1 MVVFDFVVAE
11 VVFLVERAVT
21 DFHGVGSAGHLNDGR
36 RVVGQD
42 CFGDF
47 AFFGAEVFVDD
58 ALARHVAGGEVACE
72 TLRVDGR
79 GGDDDLQVRAL
90 RQDALEVAEDE
101 VNVQA
106 AFVRFVN
113 DEGGVAAQQL
123 VVLNFGEQNTVSHEL
138 DGAVFADL
146 GGESHLVAD
155 GFADFLAEFF
165 GDAFG
170 HGTRGEAA
178 RLGVADKALLAQ
190 AQVEAHFRNLGGLT
204 GAGFTR
210 DDDDLVV
217 TNRVHDV
224 VAAFA
229 DGQLFGVGDDLGDER
244 LVAARCR
251 AVLLLALA
259 VTVGAALLVALLAGA
274 VVGDSASVGAGG
286 VGVAFGCAA
295 GGALAVCV
303 ILLRT
308 LFRGVVF
315 YRVVLSSFICGFA
328 SGFFG
333 GSYLCRVDCGGHA
346 RHGGGGAGG
355 LRSICVFLRGFLLR
369 HILSSVLALP
379 AVGLGCA
386 LFVIFGF
393 VRGNPGVGGG
403 GIPTPDMQLM
413 YNK

>member
-1 MVVFDFVVAE
+1 M
-11 VVFLVERAVT
+11 
-21 DFHGVGSAGHLNDGR
+21 
-36 RVVGQD
+36 
-42 CFGDF
+42 
-47 AFFGAEVFVDD
+47 
-58 ALARHVAGGEVACE
+58 
-72 TLRVDGR
+72 
-79 GGDDDLQVRAL
+79 
-90 RQDALEVAEDE
+90 
-101 VNVQA
+101 
-106 AFVRFVN
+106 
-113 DEGGVAAQQL
+113 
-123 VVLNFGEQNTVSHEL
+123 
-138 DGAVFADL
+138 FADL

-155 GFADFLAEFF
+155 GFADFLTEFF

-328 SGFFG
+328 SGFFSGLFG
-333 GSYLCRVDCGGHA
+333 GSYLCRVDCGCHA
-346 RHGGGGAGG
+346 RHGGGGARLRRGG
-355 LRSICVFLRGFLLR
+355 ALGLGSICVFLRGFLLR
-369 HILSSVLALP
+369 HILSSVLVLP
-379 AVGLGCA
+379 AVGLGCV

-393 VRGNPGVGGG
+393 VRG
-403 GIPTPDMQLM
+403 
-413 YNK
+413 

>member
-1 MVVFDFVVAE
+1 MR
-11 VVFLVERAVT
+11 L
-21 DFHGVGSAGHLNDGR
+21 
-36 RVVGQD
+36 
-42 CFGDF
+42 
-47 AFFGAEVFVDD
+47 
-58 ALARHVAGGEVACE
+58 
-72 TLRVDGR
+72 
-79 GGDDDLQVRAL
+79 
-90 RQDALEVAEDE
+90 
-101 VNVQA
+101 
-106 AFVRFVN
+106 VN

-123 VVLNFGEQNTVSHEL
+123 VVLNFGEQNTVGHEL

-146 GGESHLVAD
+146 GGESHLVSD
-155 GFADFLAEFF
+155 GFADLLAELF

-178 RLGVADKALLAQ
+178 RLGVADEALLAQ
-190 AQVEAHFRNLGGLT
+190 AELEAHLGNLGGLT

-217 TNRVHDV
+217 ADSVHDV
-224 VAAFA
+224 FAAFA
-229 DGQLFGVGDDLGDER
+229 DGQLFGVGDDLGNEG

-251 AVLLLALA
+251 AVLLL
-259 VTVGAALLVALLAGA
+259 VTLVTALLVALAVTLLAGA
-274 VVGDSASVGAGG
+274 IVGASASIGAGG
-286 VGVAFGCAA
+286 V
-295 GGALAVCV
+295 LAVCV
-303 ILLRT
+303 VLLRAV
-308 LFRGVVF
+308 L
-315 YRVVLSSFICGFA
+315 YRVVLSSFICGFFA
-328 SGFFG
+328 GFFR
-333 GSYLCRVDCGGHA
+333 GSYLCRMDCGGHA

-403 GIPTPDMQLM
+403 GILTPGEHLM